1 MSPER
6 PISKYDPGAE
16 IHTEDVLCLHRNENL
31 FISPSWSVDAA
42 RDLVEEARIATYP
55 DPQCTE
61 LREELAKLYGVGVGN
76 VFLGNG
82 ADEVIADLLAL
93 LRLRYDTLWL
103 TDVCFKVFLMLA
115 DRLDFGTATLP
126 GRTFVTGKIDPKG
139 WSGLALV
146 DSPNAITGLSQPRET
161 LSELAAGEGSFL
173 IWDNVYGEFAGDEIP
188 RDVPENLAI
197 VRSFSKFYGLAGLRI
212 GYCIAGE
219 SIVSDLLARKD
230 VFNVN
235 SLAQRMAVA
244 GLRRR
249 DEFDRITTEIRRCR
263 ELMTERLLALGFEL
277 RQPSSAHYV
286 LVRHPDLKAE
296 HVQRRLLEH
305 GIAVRRFEGEPTGD
319 HVRITVPPERGIDQ
333 LHRALE
339 GILNGASA
347 GKAPET
353 GRGGQPG

>member
-1 MSPER
+1 MNPER

-16 IHTEDVLCLHRNENL
+16 IHTDDVLCLHRNENL

-61 LREELAKLYGVGVGN
+61 LREELARLYGVGVGN

-82 ADEVIADLLAL
+82 ADEVLADLLAL
-93 LRLRYDTLWL
+93 LRLRHDTLWL

-115 DRLDFGTATLP
+115 DRLDFRIATLP
-126 GRTFVTGKIDPKG
+126 GNTFFTGKIETDE
-139 WSGLALV
+139 WNGLALV
-146 DSPNAITGLSQPRET
+146 DSPNAITGLSQPAET
-161 LSELAAGEGSFL
+161 LRALASRQDSFL

-197 VRSFSKFYGLAGLRI
+197 VRSFSKYYGLAGLRI
-212 GYCIAGE
+212 GYCIAAE
-219 SIVSDLLARKD
+219 SIVGDLLARKD

-249 DEFDRITTEIRRCR
+249 DEFEAITTEIRRCR

-286 LVRHPDLKAE
+286 LVRHSGLEAE
-296 HVQRRLLEH
+296 AIRQRLLER
-305 GIAVRRFEGEPTGD
+305 GIAVRRFDGEPTGD
-319 HVRITVPPERGIDQ
+319 HVRITVPPERGIER
-333 LHRALE
+333 LSRALE
-339 GILNGASA
+339 GVLNGAKA
-347 GKAPET
+347 GKAPGT
-353 GRGGQPG
+353 GRGGHAG